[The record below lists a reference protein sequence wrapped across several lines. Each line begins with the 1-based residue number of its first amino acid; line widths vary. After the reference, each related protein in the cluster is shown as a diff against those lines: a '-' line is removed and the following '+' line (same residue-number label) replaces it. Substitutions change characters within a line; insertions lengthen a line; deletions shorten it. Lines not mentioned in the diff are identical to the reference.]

1 MKGNIPADF
10 IRQIVA
16 SSDIVEVI
24 SKYVTLK
31 KTGKNFMACCP
42 FHNENTPSFSVSP
55 EKQLYY
61 CFGCHASG
69 DVIDFV
75 ADYSNLTFI
84 EAVEELALM
93 QGLEVPYDNSGK
105 TDQSK
110 DKLTKSI
117 YDALQVANKYYQWCL
132 RFDIDKTVVVD
143 YIKSRGLEA
152 KTAKHFQIGYAPNQW
167 QALYNVLKRQFS
179 LDVLDQAGLVIRKD
193 KGGAYDRFRERLM
206 FPIRNRKGLVVGFGG
221 RVLPNQEANPK
232 YLNSPETPVFF
243 KSHELYGL
251 YELKEQHK
259 NPAHIMVVEGYMDV
273 IGLHQHGYTTA
284 VATLGAALSAA
295 HLKTLFRHSSEIILC
310 FDGDTA
316 GQNAALRAFEMVLPL
331 LDEHKK
337 ARFLLLPKEHDPDSF
352 IKAMGLDNFNSA
364 LTQALSAADF
374 FIQNLLGKYEVT
386 SADSLAQ
393 MIEEAKRMLKGI
405 PESAYTLMIIE
416 QLAKATDVSSLQ
428 LQRMMKQKTNDAT
441 QNNTNMQLK
450 RWQLNVSKLSLI
462 EKALSYLL
470 SMPAEVHN
478 VLKARMA
485 IAFECVTEQHFILL
499 DALIIIRQNDGLSS
513 AVLVQMLVEKYPQF
527 KGYFYQLLQAQSE
540 LDAVQLIDELMAML
554 DKIMKQACQNELEHL
569 IFKAKTSIL
578 TAAEKQRMQAILY
591 KVEKT

>member
-16 SSDIVEVI
+16 STDIVEVI

-42 FHNENTPSFSVSP
+42 FHNEKTPSFSVSP
-55 EKQLYY
+55 DKQLYH

-69 DVIDFV
+69 DVIDFI
-75 ADYSNLTFI
+75 AEHNSLSFI
-84 EAVEELALM
+84 EAVEELAFM
-93 QGLEVPYDNSGK
+93 QRLDVPYDNNSK
-105 TDQSK
+105 DKSK
-110 DKLTKSI
+110 DKLTQSI
-117 YDALQVANKYYQWCL
+117 YAALQAANKYFQWCL
-132 RFDIDKTVVVD
+132 RFDGDKDEVVE
-143 YIKSRGLEA
+143 YIKLRGIEA
-152 KTAKHFQIGYAPNQW
+152 KTAKYFQIGYAPNQW
-167 QALYNVLKRQFS
+167 QALYDVLKKQFS
-179 LDVLDQAGLVIRKD
+179 LEVLDQAGLVIRKD

-221 RVLPNQEANPK
+221 RVLPNKDANPK

-259 NPAHIMVVEGYMDV
+259 SPKHIMVVEGYMDV
-273 IGLHQHGYTTA
+273 IGLYQHGYTTA
-284 VATLGAALSAA
+284 VATLGTALSAS
-295 HLKTLFRHSSEIILC
+295 HLKILFRHTSEIILC

-316 GQNAALRAFEMVLPL
+316 GQNAALRAFEMVLPV
-331 LDEHKK
+331 LDAHKK
-337 ARFLLLPKEHDPDSF
+337 ARFLLLPNAHDPDSY
-352 IKAMGLDNFNSA
+352 IKTIGLDGFKNA

-374 FIQNLLGKYEVT
+374 FIQTLLGKYDLS

-393 MIEEAKRMLKGI
+393 LIEEARRVLKEI

-416 QLAKATDVSSLQ
+416 QLAKAVDVSSLQ
-428 LQRMMKQKTNDAT
+428 LQRMMKQKVHDVKRGENYV
-441 QNNTNMQLK
+441 QLK
-450 RWQLNVSKLSLI
+450 RWQLNVTKLSLV
-462 EKALSYLL
+462 EKALAYLL
-470 SMPAEVHN
+470 SMPSQVHN
-478 VLKARMA
+478 ALIMQPA
-485 IAFECVTEQHFILL
+485 IEFECVTEQHFILL
-499 DALIIIRQNDGLSS
+499 DALNIIRQNDRLSS

-527 KGYFYQLLQAQSE
+527 KVYFYQLLQAQSE

-569 IFKAKTSIL
+569 ILKAKTSIL

-591 KVEKT
+591 KVEKI